1 MLFPIKGVE
10 FIIMKKQLIIFL
22 CLFLAVSTVHAMGSA
37 PPPGM
42 NTGDAGLD
50 DALRQIEARAG
61 EPGGEEEIG
70 AVMKKEYGVTQK
82 EIDALRKR
90 GYRVS
95 EIYYMALL
103 ARHQNRRISEI
114 ASMHAKGVGWGV
126 LAKRLGVHPGDLNRL
141 RARHHQ
147 LERHRIRNEQHREP
161 VPGPEPKPRRPNGRK
176 R

>member
-1 MLFPIKGVE
+1 
-10 FIIMKKQLIIFL
+10 MKKQLVIFL
-22 CLFLAVSTVHAMGSA
+22 GLFLMVSTVHAMGSA
-37 PPPGM
+37 PPPAM

-50 DALRQIEARAG
+50 DALRQIERRAG

-90 GYRVS
+90 YRVS

-103 ARHQNRRISEI
+103 ARHRNRRINEI
-114 ASMHAKGVGWGV
+114 AAMHAKGEGWGV

-147 LERHRIRNEQHREP
+147 LERHRIRTEQQKGP
-161 VPGPEPKPRRPNGRK
+161 APGPKPQPYRPGGKRR
-176 R
+176 